1 MTWFTL
7 SLMSVFAL
15 AAAELTQQHL
25 LNAKN
30 AFNARAS
37 AVFTFLFQSLLTLP
51 IIFLFSLQGEL
62 LDIFH
67 RDTIFKLFAV
77 SAVGSVAM
85 VLYLK
90 SFKVKNISIS
100 TIFVSGSTIVSTTL
114 GIIFL
119 NEGAYL
125 SKFAGISLILSAII
139 ILNIRNASLEKNH
152 YFGLLAG
159 ALFGIAYTLD
169 KSILLKIN
177 PLVYIFWAFFLVAL
191 FGFILNPKSVIDSAR
206 EKSARDYKP
215 IIFSGFG
222 YFLYNFFTFSAYRLG
237 GEVGKIDAINN
248 TQVFIIIFFEFF
260 ILKYTQSLALKL
272 ATALIA
278 AIGIFMLRIE

>member
-30 AFNARAS
+30 AFNERAS

-62 LDIFH
+62 LNIFH

-77 SAVGSVAM
+77 SVVGSVAM
-85 VLYLK
+85 VFYLK

-125 SKFAGISLILSAII
+125 SKFAGIALILLAII
-139 ILNIRNASLEKNH
+139 ILNVRNASLEKNH

-159 ALFGIAYTLD
+159 AMFGIAYTLD
-169 KSILLKIN
+169 KSILLKVH

-191 FGFILNPKSVIDSAR
+191 FGFILNPESVINSAR
-206 EKSARDYKP
+206 GKSARAFKP

-222 YFLYNFFTFSAYRLG
+222 YFLYNFFTFFAYRLG

-248 TQVFIIIFFEFF
+248 TQVFIIILFEFF
-260 ILKYTQSLALKL
+260 ILKHSQSIVLKL
-272 ATALIA
+272 TTALIA
-278 AIGIFMLRIE
+278 AMGIFVLGML